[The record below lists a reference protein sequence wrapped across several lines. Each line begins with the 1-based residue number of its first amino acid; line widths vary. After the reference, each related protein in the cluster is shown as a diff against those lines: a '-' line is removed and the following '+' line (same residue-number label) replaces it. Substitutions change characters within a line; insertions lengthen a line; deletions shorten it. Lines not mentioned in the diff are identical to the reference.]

1 MKLNNKYVAMTFGFL
16 GLALVFNN
24 CSQFSIDSDK
34 NNSVGALELSGAQ
47 AGTAA
52 ENLWLRSQSSI
63 ASAMATVPRT
73 NMAGC
78 EITGDYRSE
87 RSAMGTRKNLLR
99 RGRGIFAIH
108 SGRRRSTG
116 FRNWPSWETL
126 RDRIKGCHRPRI
138 RICDF
143 DWRFGNSSSRLATR

>member
-1 MKLNNKYVAMTFGFL
+1 MTFGFL

-87 RSAMGTRKNLLR
+87 RNAMGTRKNLLR
-99 RGRGIFAIH
+99 RGRANRSRKKLFLRSRQLQNARSICEFGDSTLEFPRFILDDVAAPVFA
-108 SGRRRSTG
+108 TG
-116 FRNWPSWETL
+116 PAGKSYVIALVT
-126 RDRIKGCHRPRI
+126 
-138 RICDF
+138 
-143 DWRFGNSSSRLATR
+143 